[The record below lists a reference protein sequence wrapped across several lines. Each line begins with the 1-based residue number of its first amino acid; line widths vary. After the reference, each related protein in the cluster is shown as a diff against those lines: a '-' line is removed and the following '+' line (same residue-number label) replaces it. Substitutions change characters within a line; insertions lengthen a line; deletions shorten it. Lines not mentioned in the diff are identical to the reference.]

1 MTRQIINPWTWQD
14 RLGFVQG
21 HAVNGGGRTIYCAG
35 QTSVD
40 ADGNPVHESDMAAQ
54 MGQALDNLE
63 AVLGECGSSLSD
75 VVRLNYYT
83 TDVDAFLAAQD
94 VLVARLSEAGCRP
107 TATLL
112 GVSRLAFPPL
122 LVEIEATAVAD
133 GT

>member
-1 MTRQIINPWTWQD
+1 MTRQIINPWSWQEQA
-14 RLGFVQG
+14 GFVQG
-21 HAVNGGGRTIYCAG
+21 HAVDGGRRTIYCAG

-40 ADGNPVHESDMAAQ
+40 ADGNPVHEGDMAGQ
-54 MGQALDNLE
+54 ISQALDNVE
-63 AVLGECGSSLSD
+63 AVLREGGSSLGD

-94 VLVARLSEAGCRP
+94 VLVARLREAECRP

-122 LVEIEATAVAD
+122 LVELEATAIAD
-133 GT
+133 